1 MAVQTPGL
9 STLGVKFGYAVETN
23 PGEKPSAFTWLER
36 CNTISGIELTTEQI
50 DASALED
57 LVTRYVAGRQ
67 DSGGEWSVT
76 FNTTN
81 EVVAQ
86 LEAMIAAYN
95 AGQAASTPKNTWFE
109 VWSPN
114 NDKAFFVVAQPPQIL
129 PMPEFGQN
137 ELQTIDVVLTI
148 VEYKGQST
156 AIEPVEAATV

>member
-1 MAVQTPGL
+1 MAVQLAGL
-9 STLGVKFGYAVETN
+9 STLGVKFGYAVETTA
-23 PGEKPSAFTWLER
+23 GEKPAAFKWLER
-36 CNTISGIELTTEQI
+36 CNQISGIELSTEQI

-57 LVTRYVAGRQ
+57 FTSRYIPGRQ

-76 FNTTN
+76 FNTTP

-95 AGQAASTPKNTWFE
+95 TGQQNNLNTWFE

-114 NDKAFFVVAQPPQIL
+114 NTSAFFVVAAPPQVL

-137 ELQTIDVVLTI
+137 ELQTIEVVFSI
-148 VEYKGQST
+148 NEYKGQST
-156 AIEPVEAATV
+156 AIEPSV

>member
-9 STLGVKFGYAVETN
+9 STLGVKFGYGVESSA
-23 PGEKPSAFTWLER
+23 GEKPASFVWLER

-114 NDKAFFVVAQPPQIL
+114 NDKAFYVIAQPPQIL

-137 ELQTIDVVLTI
+137 ELQTIDVVFTI

-156 AIEPVEAATV
+156 AIEPVEASTV